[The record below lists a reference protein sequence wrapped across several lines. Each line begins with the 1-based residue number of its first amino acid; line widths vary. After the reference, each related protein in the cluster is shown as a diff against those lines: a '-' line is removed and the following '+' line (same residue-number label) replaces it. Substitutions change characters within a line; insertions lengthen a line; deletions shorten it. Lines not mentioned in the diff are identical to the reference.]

1 MDELL
6 AFVPE
11 DKRAQFA
18 EAAKSSGYV
27 KLSDDVALNHVLNSQ
42 SLRDKVA
49 TPVAETALKNF
60 QERKLPE
67 LIKAERDKLI
77 KELNPEETP
86 DQKRIRELEE
96 RVAAADRREA
106 AESARA
112 KMREIGKAKGVDVTL
127 AEKLYSM
134 PEDEANQIFEEFEKL
149 AREKADLET
158 RLNYGSRPPQ
168 GGNGSPKLLETLQA
182 EYNSLMAAGKR
193 QEANAVFIKMS
204 RLPKQ

>member
-11 DKRAQFA
+11 DKRAEFA
-18 EAAKSSGYV
+18 EVAKTSGYV

-67 LIKAERDKLI
+67 LIKAEREKLI

-86 DQKRIRELEE
+86 EQKRIRELEE
-96 RVAAADRREA
+96 RIAAADRKEA
-106 AESARA
+106 AEMARA
-112 KMREIGKAKGVDVTL
+112 KMRELGKSKGIDVTL
-127 AEKLYSM
+127 AEKLYAL
-134 PEDEANQIFEEFEKL
+134 PEDEAGQIIEAFEKL
-149 AREKADLET
+149 ARDKADLET
-158 RLNYGSRPPQ
+158 RLNYGSRKPA
-168 GGNGSPKLLETLQA
+168 GGGGATKGITIDELNAMSSKDQAAFFANGGVLSE
-182 EYNSLMAAGKR
+182 
-193 QEANAVFIKMS
+193 
-204 RLPKQ
+204 